1 MSIPI
6 LATFKPVYSFLS
18 WPYQIFCKSYPQL
31 EIISSPLSPSLV
43 NAKPSNSGKLTEGKN
58 VRNGVLSSTDWGAM
72 QINDKAHPKAF
83 PRAKHDLEYNIDY
96 GLNF

>member
-43 NAKPSNSGKLTEGKN
+43 NAKPSNSGKLTELCSFKRALAAKILISLLKGLVSL
-58 VRNGVLSSTDWGAM
+58 VRS
-72 QINDKAHPKAF
+72 
-83 PRAKHDLEYNIDY
+83 
-96 GLNF
+96 NFFKTTYLTSGI